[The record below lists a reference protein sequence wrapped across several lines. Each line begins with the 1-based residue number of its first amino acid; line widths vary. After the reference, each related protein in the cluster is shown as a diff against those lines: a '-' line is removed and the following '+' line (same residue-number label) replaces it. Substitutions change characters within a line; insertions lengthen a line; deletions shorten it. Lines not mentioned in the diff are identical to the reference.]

1 MELPKRKL
9 LTPINSLNFLTMNFA
24 HNIETRK
31 NSLKKLLTNVIKYE
45 DEIIKALYD
54 DFKKP
59 AFEAVATETSYIIS
73 DLKDTIANIDS
84 YCKPQKVNFNLLN
97 FPSNDYIISEPYGK
111 VLIIAPWNYPFQL
124 AICPL
129 VAAVSAGNTVVLK
142 PSELT
147 PHTSA
152 IIAKIVAESFDK
164 NHVSVEQGGQ
174 EKSTEL
180 LNQRWDYIFF
190 TGSVAVG
197 KIVAKAA
204 AVNLTPVTLE
214 LGGKSPCIVDQTAKM
229 ALTAKRIV
237 WGKFINAGQTCIAP
251 DYILVHQSVKA
262 NLINEL
268 KNEITKAYGADI
280 KNSPDLARII
290 NLKNWERLVGYIQ
303 SYKVIFGGE
312 TEKETLFIAPTLI
325 DEPELK
331 SDLMQNEIF
340 GPLLPIISYQNKSE
354 LKAIIESYE
363 KPLSLYVFT
372 ERTDFANEIMNQFSF
387 GGGCINDT
395 IMHIANKRLPFGG
408 VGQSGMGAYHGK
420 YSFDTFS
427 HKKSISKKGTWLDV
441 PLRYAPYKD
450 RVTTLRKLFKW
461 I

>member
-1 MELPKRKL
+1 
-9 LTPINSLNFLTMNFA
+9 MNFA

-31 NSLKKLLTNVIKYE
+31 NSLKKLLTNVINYE

-59 AFEAVATETSYIIS
+59 AFESVATETSYIIS
-73 DLKDTIANIDS
+73 DLKDTIATIDK
-84 YCKPQKVNFNLLN
+84 YVKPQKVTFNLLN
-97 FPSNDYIISEPYGK
+97 FPSNDYIIS
-111 VLIIAPWNYPFQL
+111 
-124 AICPL
+124 
-129 VAAVSAGNTVVLK
+129 
-142 PSELT
+142 
-147 PHTSA
+147 
-152 IIAKIVAESFDK
+152 ESFDK

-180 LNQRWDYIFF
+180 LSQRWDYIFF

-204 AVNLTPVTLE
+204 ALNLTPVTLE

-251 DYILVHQSVKA
+251 DFILVHQSVKA
-262 NLINEL
+262 NLLSEL
-268 KNEITKAYGADI
+268 KNEIIKAYGNDI

-303 SYKVIFGGE
+303 SDKVIFGGE
-312 TEKETLFIAPTLI
+312 TEKEALFIAPTLI

-331 SDLMQNEIF
+331 SDVMQNEIF
-340 GPLLPIISYQNKSE
+340 GPLLPIISYQNENE
-354 LKAIIESYE
+354 LKAIIEGYE

-372 ERTDFANEIMNQFSF
+372 ERTDFANKIMNQFSF

-408 VGQSGMGAYHGK
+408 VGHSGMGAYHGK

-450 RVTTLRKLFKW
+450 KVTTLRKLFKW
-461 I
+461 L